1 MMCFVFLLMMTG
13 ISGCSFSEADTS
25 PRAPAPP
32 TDITEDI
39 NKEPTV
45 MDTYRAMAPP
55 EGLNFT
61 PLFSAQIDDGDARF
75 RRLEDAVQRMRND
88 FDTVMPSIV
97 RLVSIEK
104 DIKDLVTQLETLT
117 SGEAVSVPVTAVDR
131 TAIDGPLT
139 FDKFNKIPRGDI
151 AGGTDTAAA
160 PQAVAD
166 ASGDDTSRVT
176 PEAASEGQLPPED
189 AASHLSADEM
199 DASADDEVEARSTA
213 PVQIAPQANKTPVEP
228 PLGDIRAVRIGDHM
242 DKTRIVLDMTARIS
256 AAPVLEQGG
265 KRIVIDLPRMDFTAA
280 KSWASSTSALVSSYS
295 FSNGKLT
302 IDLLYPVEIR
312 QTQTLPPVS
321 GNPNFRL
328 LIDLFSSDV
337 HQ

>member
-1 MMCFVFLLMMTG
+1 
-13 ISGCSFSEADTS
+13 
-25 PRAPAPP
+25 
-32 TDITEDI
+32 
-39 NKEPTV
+39 

-61 PLFSAQIDDGDARF
+61 PLFSTQMDDGDMRF
-75 RRLEDAVQRMRND
+75 RRLEDAVQTMRND

-104 DIKDLVTQLETLT
+104 DIKDLVSQLETLT
-117 SGEAVSVPVTAVDR
+117 SGEAVPVGAVDR

-151 AGGTDTAAA
+151 AGGTDSAAA

-166 ASGDDTSRVT
+166 ASGDNTSRVT

-189 AASHLSADEM
+189 AASHLSPDEM
-199 DASADDEVEARSTA
+199 AASADDEAEARSSA
-213 PVQIAPQANKTPVEP
+213 PIPIAQQANQAPAVQM
-228 PLGDIRAVRIGDHM
+228 LGDVRAVRIGDHM
-242 DKTRIVLDMTARIS
+242 DKTRIVLDMTARI
-256 AAPVLEQGG
+256 ATAPVVEQGG
-265 KRIVIDLPRMDFTAA
+265 KRIILDLPQMNFTAA
-280 KSWASSTSALVSSYS
+280 KSWASSSAALVSAYS
-295 FSNGKLT
+295 FRDGRLT
-302 IDLLYPVEIR
+302 IDLLYPVEVR
-312 QTQTLPPVS
+312 QTQTLPPAS